1 MLSFRI
7 SQNVMLCSSLRHHL
21 MQFPDSGPNLLKF
34 LEAADTKDFAGLLWP
49 GTGYSRCGASAVL
62 ERKSS
67 SAVPSLPQGS
77 LRNFPGK
84 EQIYRYP
91 SSLDYA
97 GRLWLPPLLNSLE
110 VSIVSFLQLGTS
122 ESTFAGEEAQSKGEP
137 KKLLRC
143 FVHIELGFQILQTSV
158 TAAEFSCV
166 LNPSEIHTQSS
177 CVKRDVQLYWVV
189 FRAL

>member
-1 MLSFRI
+1 
-7 SQNVMLCSSLRHHL
+7 

-49 GTGYSRCGASAVL
+49 GIGYSRCGASAVL

-110 VSIVSFLQLGTS
+110 VSIVSFLQLGT
-122 ESTFAGEEAQSKGEP
+122 
-137 KKLLRC
+137 
-143 FVHIELGFQILQTSV
+143 
-158 TAAEFSCV
+158 
-166 LNPSEIHTQSS
+166 
-177 CVKRDVQLYWVV
+177 
-189 FRAL
+189 